1 MNKFDVTGIVLS
13 GGKSSRL
20 GEEKGLALFN
30 GKPLVTYAISILKP
44 LCGKLIISANH
55 HQQEYAKYGFEV
67 VEDQIKDI
75 GPMGGL
81 YTCLKHSTTR
91 YNMVLSC
98 DTPFINTRLFEYLLD
113 NIENF
118 QAVVPVHDDGL
129 VEPLCA
135 VYATNTIWSLQM
147 SIEKGNYKLMDFLNE
162 INHKKM
168 KIDQRLP
175 FYSDELFVNINTKTD
190 LKNHSAGGE

>member
-1 MNKFDVTGIVLS
+1 MDRFDVTGIILA

-30 GKPLVTYAISILKP
+30 GKPLVTYAIGILKP
-44 LCGKLIISANH
+44 LCGKLVISANNF
-55 HQQEYAKYGFEV
+55 QQEYAKFGFEV

-81 YTCLKHSTTR
+81 HACLKHSTTR
-91 YNMVLSC
+91 YNIVLSC
-98 DTPFINTRLFEYLLD
+98 DTPFVNSALFEYLLD

-118 QAVVPVHDDGL
+118 QAVVPVHGDGL
-129 VEPLCA
+129 IEPLCA
-135 VYATNTIWSLQM
+135 VYATNTIWGLQM
-147 SIEKGNYKLMDFLNE
+147 AIEKGNYKLMDFLNE

-168 KIDQRLP
+168 EINEKLP

-190 LKNHSAGGE
+190 LKNHSGGGE